1 MAMKPAGK
9 AIIILAIVGAVGA
22 GVWKSGLLDKAPVPV
37 SVHPTLMPEP
47 AAAAAPAPVAPVAVA
62 PASPAPA
69 APAAPTPAAA
79 PAKDAMDALIHE
91 QKK

>member
-9 AIIILAIVGAVGA
+9 AIIILAILGVVGVS
-22 GVWKSGLLDKAPVPV
+22 VWKTGLLDKAAPVAAQP
-37 SVHPTLMPEP
+37 SLMPEP
-47 AAAAAPAPVAPVAVA
+47 AAQVTPAPVVASPAAPAPVAPAATAAV
-62 PASPAPA
+62 PAV
-69 APAAPTPAAA
+69 A

>member
-22 GVWKSGLLDKAPVPV
+22 AIWQSGLLDKAPVPV
-37 SVHPTLMPEP
+37 SIHPALMPEP
-47 AAAAAPAPVAPVAVA
+47 AAPSVPAATAQAAP
-62 PASPAPA
+62 
-69 APAAPTPAAA
+69 APTPAAA
-79 PAKDAMDALIHE
+79 PVKDAMDALIHE